1 MPTLLSPMEQEI
13 LPKIYNQKFY
23 NALNRIEQ
31 DVPPIWLMRQ
41 AGRYH
46 SHYQN
51 LKTKYSFEELCT
63 IPELICE
70 TTMGPI
76 RDFDF
81 DAAILFSDILFP
93 LDYLGMELA
102 FNPGPQF
109 SKPLTEELL
118 KNEKDKNF
126 SDYIQFQINGLKL
139 IRETLPMNKS
149 LIGFVGGPYTLFQFA
164 QRHPRSNSDLLNNF
178 LPLIENILEKNIDL
192 QFSVDLDLLMIFD
205 TEAQHL
211 SIEKFNSITKPFIE
225 KMTLKYPGKIG
236 YFTKNIDNKKFESL
250 KSIKDLKLTVM
261 GSDHNIFNELPNTK
275 LSLQGNFSNEQLA
288 EIDTSKFKENLSN
301 FVKYIQ
307 DQDKRRRVGWIC
319 SLDHGVLKTT
329 PEKNVKLFIETIRT
343 EL

>member
-1 MPTLLSPMEQEI
+1 MLTLLLPTEQEI

-149 LIGFVGGPYTLFQFA
+149 LIGFIGGPYTLFQFA
-164 QRHPRSNSDLLNNF
+164 QRHPKSNSDLLNNF

-192 QFSVDLDLLMIFD
+192 QFTVDLDLLMIFD

-211 SIEKFNSITKPFIE
+211 SLEEFNSIIKPFIE
-225 KMTLKYPGKIG
+225 KMTLKYPGRIG
-236 YFTKNIDNKKFESL
+236 YFTKNIDSKKFESL
-250 KSIKDLKLTVM
+250 KTIKDLRLTVM

-288 EIDTSKFKENLSN
+288 EIDESKFKKNLSN

-307 DQDKRRRVGWIC
+307 DQDKSRRSGWIC

>member
-1 MPTLLSPMEQEI
+1 MPTLLLPTEQEI

-51 LKTKYSFEELCT
+51 LKTKHSFEELCT

-164 QRHPRSNSDLLNNF
+164 QRHPKSNSDLLNNF

-205 TEAQHL
+205 TEAQYL
-211 SIEKFNSITKPFIE
+211 SIEEFNSITKPFIE

-236 YFTKNIDNKKFESL
+236 YFTKNIDSKKFESL

-307 DQDKRRRVGWIC
+307 DQDKIRRAGWIC

>member
-1 MPTLLSPMEQEI
+1 MPTLSLPTEQEI

-31 DVPPIWLMRQ
+31 NVPPIWLMRQ

-51 LKTKYSFEELCT
+51 LKTKYSFEELCK

-164 QRHPRSNSDLLNNF
+164 QRHPESNSDLLNNF

-205 TEAQHL
+205 TEAQYL
-211 SIEKFNSITKPFIE
+211 SIEEFNSITKPFIE
-225 KMTLKYPGKIG
+225 KMTFKYPGKIG
-236 YFTKNIDNKKFESL
+236 YFTKNIDSKKFESL

-288 EIDTSKFKENLSN
+288 EIDASKFKENLSN

-307 DQDKRRRVGWIC
+307 DQDKNRRAGWIC

-329 PEKNVKLFIETIRT
+329 PEKNVKLFMETIRT

>member
-1 MPTLLSPMEQEI
+1 MLTLLLPTEQEI

-139 IRETLPMNKS
+139 IRETLPMDKS
-149 LIGFVGGPYTLFQFA
+149 LIGFIGGPYTLFQFA
-164 QRHPRSNSDLLNNF
+164 QRHPKSNSDLLNNF

-192 QFSVDLDLLMIFD
+192 QFTVDLDLLMIFD

-211 SIEKFNSITKPFIE
+211 SLEEFNSIIKPFIE
-225 KMTLKYPGKIG
+225 KMTLKYPGRIG
-236 YFTKNIDNKKFESL
+236 YFTKNIDSKKFESL
-250 KSIKDLKLTVM
+250 KTIKDLRLTVM

-288 EIDTSKFKENLSN
+288 EIDESKFKENLSN

-307 DQDKRRRVGWIC
+307 DQDKSRRSGWIC

>member
-1 MPTLLSPMEQEI
+1 MPTLSLPTEQEI

-164 QRHPRSNSDLLNNF
+164 QRHPKSNSDLLNNF

-211 SIEKFNSITKPFIE
+211 SIEEFNSITKPFIE

-236 YFTKNIDNKKFESL
+236 YFTKNIDSKKFESL

-288 EIDTSKFKENLSN
+288 EIDASKFKENLSN

-307 DQDKRRRVGWIC
+307 DQDKSRRAGWIC

>member
-1 MPTLLSPMEQEI
+1 MPTLSLHTEQEI

-139 IRETLPMNKS
+139 IRETLPMDKS
-149 LIGFVGGPYTLFQFA
+149 LIGFIGGPYTLFQFA
-164 QRHPRSNSDLLNNF
+164 QRHPKSNSDLLNNF

-192 QFSVDLDLLMIFD
+192 QFTVDLDLLMIFD

-211 SIEKFNSITKPFIE
+211 SLEEFNSIIKPFIE
-225 KMTLKYPGKIG
+225 KMTLKYPGRIG
-236 YFTKNIDNKKFESL
+236 YFTKNIDSKKFESL
-250 KSIKDLKLTVM
+250 KTIKDLRLTVM
-261 GSDHNIFNELPNTK
+261 GSDHNIFNELSNTK

-288 EIDTSKFKENLSN
+288 EIDESKFKENLSN

-307 DQDKRRRVGWIC
+307 DQDKSRRSGWIC

>member
-1 MPTLLSPMEQEI
+1 MLTLLLPMEQEI

-139 IRETLPMNKS
+139 IRETLPMDKS
-149 LIGFVGGPYTLFQFA
+149 LIGFIGGPYTLFQFA
-164 QRHPRSNSDLLNNF
+164 QRHPKSNSDLLNNF

-192 QFSVDLDLLMIFD
+192 QFTVDLDLLMIFD

-211 SIEKFNSITKPFIE
+211 SLEEFNSIIKPFIE
-225 KMTLKYPGKIG
+225 KMTLKYPGRIG
-236 YFTKNIDNKKFESL
+236 YFTKNIDSKKFESL
-250 KSIKDLKLTVM
+250 KTIKDLRLTVM

-288 EIDTSKFKENLSN
+288 EIDESKFKENLSN

-307 DQDKRRRVGWIC
+307 DQDKSRRSGWIC